1 MHSMNTKFLFLS
13 RSSRSSRQFMMLIP
27 AVMLVFMVSCGGV
40 GSDSDYAGVGSGG
53 SGLVDGPVTGFGS
66 VIVNGISYD
75 NLSVPAQVKDSDGTM
90 KNVAIRLGQRVQL
103 KYSGTNLAT
112 QIEVLPQLIG
122 PVDGSAQN
130 LAGSS
135 NYEFQMMGQWVRVI
149 VDNAD
154 TQNARTQLAGF
165 TTANEVVQGVELEAH
180 GSWLYDNAKSAY
192 VLVATRIEKNTSN
205 SNPVLLSGVAQNVT
219 SNRFRLNSVTGRL
232 INSAAMT
239 AVQEGDLVRVWAKR
253 NDLMASGLMTPMRI
267 DNYSLK
273 NEDLQS
279 ADIRRGGLISRVN
292 ENNNTV
298 EIEGKIYPFPA
309 GAKRGDYSAG
319 KYALVKWGVK
329 QTQPDQIQVRPISG
343 PVDNDLGNHLDN
355 DLGRSLN
362 LNGGVS
368 NVDWT
373 LDSITFVLRGMRVSA
388 PKNFV
393 PQSCKDAGR
402 GNVYVQI
409 TAAPVD
415 FGGRV
420 SITSSAMLRCTTQVN
435 TPSGTINRSGKIAS
449 VNRQTLTLTNGL
461 VARWDSNTYIEGGV
475 ILRVGADVSLEG
487 YFVGNVLQLKV
498 VELDSSD

>member
-273 NEDLQS
+273 NADLQS
-279 ADIRRGGLISRVN
+279 ADIRRG
-292 ENNNTV
+292 
-298 EIEGKIYPFPA
+298 A
-309 GAKRGDYSAG
+309 
-319 KYALVKWGVK
+319 
-329 QTQPDQIQVRPISG
+329 
-343 PVDNDLGNHLDN
+343 
-355 DLGRSLN
+355 
-362 LNGGVS
+362 
-368 NVDWT
+368 
-373 LDSITFVLRGMRVSA
+373 
-388 PKNFV
+388 
-393 PQSCKDAGR
+393 
-402 GNVYVQI
+402 
-409 TAAPVD
+409 
-415 FGGRV
+415 
-420 SITSSAMLRCTTQVN
+420 
-435 TPSGTINRSGKIAS
+435 
-449 VNRQTLTLTNGL
+449 
-461 VARWDSNTYIEGGV
+461 
-475 ILRVGADVSLEG
+475 
-487 YFVGNVLQLKV
+487 
-498 VELDSSD
+498 